1 MESTR
6 DMKQQQPSS
15 PLDPAES
22 ERRKRHDRRQCNNV
36 WASFRFSGRRQG
48 ARRNGEGE
56 NTYVDRP
63 ARHVI
68 ILAYTIIFCSILD
81 ALLTLLY
88 IERGGGEANPVMAMA
103 IDFGMTAFVSLKMA
117 LTIFGIGLLTLH
129 QNFRLG
135 LRGLYGIA
143 ILYLLLLAYHGI
155 IWLGELH
162 WR

>member
-1 MESTR
+1 
-6 DMKQQQPSS
+6 MKQHQPYSL
-15 PLDPAES
+15 LDPAES
-22 ERRKRHDRRQCNNV
+22 ERRDRHDRRQYHNV

-68 ILAYTIIFCSILD
+68 ILAYMIISCSILD

-88 IERGGGEANPVMAMA
+88 IERGGGEANPVMAVA
-103 IDFGMTAFVSLKMA
+103 IDFGMTAFVSVKMA

-135 LRGLYGIA
+135 LRGLYSVTI
-143 ILYLLLLAYHGI
+143 IYLVLLAYHGI

>member
-1 MESTR
+1 M
-6 DMKQQQPSS
+6 D
-15 PLDPAES
+15 
-22 ERRKRHDRRQCNNV
+22 C
-36 WASFRFSGRRQG
+36 
-48 ARRNGEGE
+48 
-56 NTYVDRP
+56 P

-68 ILAYTIIFCSILD
+68 ILAYMIISCSILD

-88 IERGGGEANPVMAMA
+88 IERGGGEANPVMAVA
-103 IDFGMTAFVSLKMA
+103 IDFGMTAFVGVKMA

-135 LRGLYGIA
+135 LRGLYSVTI
-143 ILYLLLLAYHGI
+143 IYLVLLAYHGL